1 MYTYIHTYIRAFQT
15 VCRKAQVKVD
25 DSEENSSTGNP
36 NHSPMRKS
44 SSNYLP
50 TISRSSSSTSISI
63 YIHTYIN
70 TYVHTY
76 TYYGAL
82 NILKVVD
89 SELSS
94 PQKSALDIY
103 NVSLHTYIHTSNIQS
118 AYIHA
123 YIHTYIHTYI
133 HIPTG
138 IIFFIL
144 QNYMN
149 SDLRGKKY
157 YEGKKKGNA
166 SSKFRLPPN
175 HEDQDIMEK

>member
-1 MYTYIHTYIRAFQT
+1 MNVYIHTYIRAFQT

-44 SSNYLP
+44 SSNYLH

-63 YIHTYIN
+63 YIHTYIHTYIN
-70 TYVHTY
+70 TYIHTY

-103 NVSLHTYIHTSNIQS
+103 NVSLHTYTHT
-118 AYIHA
+118 H
-123 YIHTYIHTYI
+123 IHTYIHTYTHI
-133 HIPTG
+133 HT
-138 IIFFIL
+138 
-144 QNYMN
+144 YM
-149 SDLRGKKY
+149 DR
-157 YEGKKKGNA
+157 
-166 SSKFRLPPN
+166 
-175 HEDQDIMEK
+175 

>member
-1 MYTYIHTYIRAFQT
+1 MTQKKTPPLEIPTTRPCGNLRPTIYPQFQEALLQQVLAYTYIHTYI
-15 VCRKAQVKVD
+15 
-25 DSEENSSTGNP
+25 
-36 NHSPMRKS
+36 
-44 SSNYLP
+44 
-50 TISRSSSSTSISI
+50 
-63 YIHTYIN
+63 HTC
-70 TYVHTY
+70 

-89 SELSS
+89 SEPSS

-118 AYIHA
+118 AYIH
-123 YIHTYIHTYI
+123 TYIHTYI
-133 HIPTG
+133 HIPNG